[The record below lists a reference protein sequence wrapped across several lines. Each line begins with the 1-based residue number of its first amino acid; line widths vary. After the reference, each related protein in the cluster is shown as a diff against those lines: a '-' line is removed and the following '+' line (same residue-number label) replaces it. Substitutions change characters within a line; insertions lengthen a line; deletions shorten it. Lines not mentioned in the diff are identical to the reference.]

1 MKKLILTVISLSFLL
16 CSAFSQDK
24 QKAKQLT
31 EISQAVNV
39 PGVQLIYAK
48 NNRSEEYNLGLT
60 GNGADKKIT
69 ANTIF
74 EAASLSKC
82 VFAYAVLR

>member
-24 QKAKQLT
+24 
-31 EISQAVNV
+31 AVNV